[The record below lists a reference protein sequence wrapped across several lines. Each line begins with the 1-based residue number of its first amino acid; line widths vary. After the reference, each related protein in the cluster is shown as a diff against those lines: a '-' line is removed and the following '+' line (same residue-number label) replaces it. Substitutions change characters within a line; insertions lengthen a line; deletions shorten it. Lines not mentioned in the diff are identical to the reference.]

1 MQISAQTPAAR
12 WAEIRR
18 GGGLDVAR
26 AFVSSGYYQAVQ
38 WEKKPMT
45 VTYIQCF
52 QKKKLQLM
60 LLYTFGISLE
70 VSKTV
75 KESLL

>member
-26 AFVSSGYYQAVQ
+26 AFVSSGYYQAVH

-52 QKKKLQLM
+52 QK
-60 LLYTFGISLE
+60 
-70 VSKTV
+70 
-75 KESLL
+75 

>member
-1 MQISAQTPAAR
+1 MVGGHYSIKANYYVLLFIMQISAQTPAAR

-26 AFVSSGYYQAVQ
+26 AFVSSGYYQAVH

-45 VTYIQCF
+45 VTVIYSMF
-52 QKKKLQLM
+52 
-60 LLYTFGISLE
+60 
-70 VSKTV
+70 SKINCN
-75 KESLL
+75 